1 MIKILCILIAL
12 FTLMTGC
19 MPSVNKISGRNPD
32 LFGKESDKIAGNS
45 RPVGSTSPDLFVKE
59 KKIVIKDVKEEN
71 DSGSLFNVEDERNYL
86 FASTGPQT
94 VGRYLDINVVSNRTD
109 GAKAGGKPGA
119 VKTPE
124 EQKKED
130 LAKPQDEIQKELL
143 GSLPDLNPAGT
154 PEDPTLLKSFK
165 MRIAHRYPNGDV
177 LAVMSRRSTSE
188 DQVKDMN
195 IETRIPF
202 NRLASGEPLT
212 TRDLIDVK
220 YHENNDGQIM
230 DRASTGWEDE
240 YSLRLSG
247 FDEAKSKGAIDLADK
262 RKKLEEASKKLE
274 TKMKSFGEERN
285 QLSKQ
290 KEELTAKAET
300 QQEQVKTLEDKVKE
314 QEAIIQDLKPQDKA
328 GDKEK

>member
-1 MIKILCILIAL
+1 MIKILCVAIAL
-12 FTLMTGC
+12 FVLMTGC
-19 MPSVNKISGRNPD
+19 VPSVNKISGRNPD
-32 LFGKESDKIAGNS
+32 LFDKESDKVAGNS
-45 RPVGSTSPDLFVKE
+45 RPIGGTPTDLFVKE
-59 KKIVIKDVKEEN
+59 KKTVIKDVKEEN

-86 FASTGPQT
+86 FASTGPQS
-94 VGRYLDINVVSNRTD
+94 VGRYLEINVVSNRLD
-109 GAKAGGKPGA
+109 AAKAAAKPDA

-130 LAKPQDEIQKELL
+130 LAKSQDEIQKELL
-143 GSLPDLNPAGT
+143 GSLPDLNPTGAAD
-154 PEDPTLLKSFK
+154 DPALLKSFK

-177 LAVMSRRSTSE
+177 LAMLSRRSTSD
-188 DQVKDMN
+188 DQVKDVN

-220 YHENNDGQIM
+220 YHENSDGEIT
-230 DRASTGWEDE
+230 DRMSTGWEDE

-247 FDEAKSKGAIDLADK
+247 FDEAKSKGAIDIADK
-262 RKKLEEASKKLE
+262 RKKLEEATKKLE
-274 TKMKSFGEERN
+274 TRMKSFGEERN

-290 KEELTAKAET
+290 KEELTAKSEA
-300 QQEQVKTLEDKVKE
+300 QQEQVKVLEEKVKE
-314 QEAIIQDLKPQDKA
+314 QEGIIEDLKPQDKP

>member
-1 MIKILCILIAL
+1 MNKILHIVIAL
-12 FTLMTGC
+12 SALTAGC

-32 LFGKESDKIAGNS
+32 LFDKESDKVGGNS
-45 RPVGSTSPDLFVKE
+45 RPIGGTPPDLFVKE
-59 KKIVIKDVKEEN
+59 KKTIITDVKEEN

-94 VGRYLDINVVSNRTD
+94 VGRYLDINVVSNRSD
-109 GAKAGGKPGA
+109 AAKAAKPGA

-130 LAKPQDEIQKELL
+130 LAKSQDEIQKELL
-143 GSLPDLNPAGT
+143 GSLPDLSPGGA
-154 PEDPTLLKSFK
+154 PEDPALLKSFK

-177 LAVMSRRSTSE
+177 LAMLSRRSTSD
-188 DQVKDMN
+188 DQVKDVN

-220 YHENNDGQIM
+220 YHENNDGEIT
-230 DRASTGWEDE
+230 DRTSTGWEDE

-247 FDEAKSKGAIDLADK
+247 FDEAKSKGAIDVADK
-262 RKKLEEASKKLE
+262 RKKLEEATKKLE
-274 TKMKSFGEERN
+274 TRMKSFGEERN

-290 KEELTAKAET
+290 KEELTAKTVAQE
-300 QQEQVKTLEDKVKE
+300 EQVKVLEEKVKE
-314 QEAIIQDLKPQDKA
+314 QEGIIEDLKPQDKP